1 MVNLVAQC
9 VRHFYNSL
17 LKKSVSTNNN
27 RMSAAPCA
35 ATAQTNH
42 EAAQLYAPLC
52 SPKVIRPIKW
62 RMGCVG
68 ERRGAYRVLVC
79 KPEGRSPLGRPRHRC
94 EDNITMYLQEMGCVC
109 GRGEVHTGFW
119 SANLRE
125 GVHLEDRGIDARI
138 ILQCIF
144 RKSVGRA

>member
-94 EDNITMYLQEMGCVC
+94 EDNITMYLQEIGWYGVNWIDLPQD
-109 GRGEVHTGFW
+109 RNRWWAVL
-119 SANLRE
+119 SAVMNLR
-125 GVHLEDRGIDARI
+125 VP
-138 ILQCIF
+138 
-144 RKSVGRA
+144 